1 MPADGRRQRGFTL
14 LEVLVALVVVSV
26 GLAAISR
33 LGVQHAQSAIALDEL
48 TLAGW
53 VASNTIELARID
65 PGGLNVGRRQ
75 GQTTM
80 GRQRWYWEMNVTQT
94 EVDSILRLDVA
105 VFSDSRR
112 QQQVVSL
119 SGFMP
124 QSGLGPAPGV
134 VGAAVG
140 P

>member
-1 MPADGRRQRGFTL
+1 MRASRQRGFTL

-33 LGVQHAQSAIALDEL
+33 LGVQHAQSAMALDEL

-53 VASNTIELARID
+53 VASNTIELARLE
-65 PGGLNVGRRQ
+65 PSGLNVGRRQ

-80 GRQRWYWEMNVTQT
+80 GRQRWYWEMNVAQT

-105 VFSDSRR
+105 VFADSRR

-124 QSGLGPAPGV
+124 QAVAGPAPSAA
-134 VGAAVG
+134 GAG